1 MNVSA
6 YMTDSPATIRGD
18 VDYREAVEIMHE
30 KNLHHLPVVDADDG
44 VVGIVTQRDL
54 QLAARHFREA
64 CVEVSEVMHTPVV
77 TIAQDAPL
85 AFAANQMIT
94 HRIGGLPVVD
104 GGRVVGIVTETDL
117 FQALKDL
124 LEREPA

>member
-6 YMTDSPATIRGD
+6 YMSDTPATIRGD

-30 KNLHHLPVVDADDG
+30 KNLHHIPVVDADDS

-77 TIAQDAPL
+77 TIAPDAPL
-85 AFAANQMIT
+85 AFAANQMIS

-117 FQALKDL
+117 FQALADL
-124 LEREPA
+124 LDGQQA